1 MGIGSIFASIFGK
14 ESDKKKEQRTVKEVK
29 VDVVEK
35 KRESTVTAREESA
48 PTAESKEVCEKENTV
63 MPESDPESNAEDT
76 VTATQEL
83 DAEKRERQA
92 FYSAKRELYQYLNE
106 TLKTMYEAYQKD
118 AWENVHTLGEP
129 SESLL
134 EHYDRIVESLPQE
147 EADMVTGIFG
157 AVDLAHP
164 QEGCLTVT
172 DAEALKGVYLS
183 MMLPFYP
190 VYYKEF
196 DELRFHTLLNRT
208 VLDLFRR
215 LTGRKYR
222 LGYRNRYST
231 GVNAFEWKGNQYK
244 VFAKDGRMLCDAV
257 FENGAVK
264 NGYAVSRQEENGDPN
279 WEILRKGTFVDGTF
293 QDGTLEYVYKKA
305 VQ

>member
-35 KRESTVTAREESA
+35 KRESTVTAKEESA
-48 PTAESKEVCEKENTV
+48 LMAEEKEVCEKENTV
-63 MPESDPESNAEDT
+63 MPESNVEDT
-76 VTATQEL
+76 AAAVQEL
-83 DAEKRERQA
+83 DEEKRERQA

-106 TLKTMYEAYQKD
+106 TLKALYEAYQND
-118 AWENVHTLGEP
+118 VWEQVHTICEP
-129 SESLL
+129 SDCILT
-134 EHYDRIVESLPQE
+134 YYNRIVERLPQE
-147 EADMVTGIFG
+147 EADMLTGLFG

-164 QEGCLTVT
+164 QDGRLTVT
-172 DAEALKGVYLS
+172 DSEALKQVYLS

-196 DELRFHTLLNRT
+196 DELRFQTLLNRV

-231 GVNAFEWKGNQYK
+231 GVNAFEWKGDQYK
-244 VFAKDGRMLCDAV
+244 VFAKDGRLLCDAQ

-264 NGYAVSRQEENGDPN
+264 NGYAVSRQEGNGDPD
-279 WEILRKGTFVDGTF
+279 WEILQKGTFVEGRFTE
-293 QDGTLEYVYKKA
+293 GTLEYVYKKA
-305 VQ
+305 VK